1 MNKDNEVLVS
11 LINTGER
18 KIGQNKSSPRT
29 CCLIAVAVFGGLGID
44 RIVHYNNNYNDY
56 NCETR

>member
-18 KIGQNKSSPRT
+18 KIEQNKSSPRT

-44 RIVHYNNNYNDY
+44 RINYNNDY
-56 NCETR
+56 I